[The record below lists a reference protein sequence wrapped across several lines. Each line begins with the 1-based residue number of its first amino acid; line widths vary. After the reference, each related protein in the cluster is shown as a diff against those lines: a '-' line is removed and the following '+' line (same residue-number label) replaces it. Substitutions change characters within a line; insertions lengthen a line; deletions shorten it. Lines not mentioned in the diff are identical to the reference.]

1 MARAKNVLWIMC
13 DQLRYDYLGCTG
25 HPTLKTPNID
35 AMAKRGVL
43 FSKAYVQ
50 SPICGPSRMSFYTGR
65 YMRSHG
71 SHWNGWPLRVGEP
84 TLGDHLN
91 KIGVRN
97 VLVGKT
103 HMAPDLEGMKALG
116 IPPESIIGVHVAE
129 CGFEPYERDDGLHTT
144 RICASTVSRRRI
156 LGSTGPIPAPMTTAP
171 CRKAGCSF
179 TPTRPRACRTNTP
192 RRPT

>member
-1 MARAKNVLWIMC
+1 MC

-35 AMAKRGVL
+35 ALAKRGVR
-43 FSKAYVQ
+43 FTHAYVQ

-71 SHWNGWPLRVGEP
+71 SHWNGLPLRVGEP

-116 IPPESIIGVHVAE
+116 IAPDSIIGVHVAE
-129 CGFEPYERDDGLHTT
+129 CGFEPYERDDGLHPT
-144 RICASTVSRRRI
+144 RPAAPALRRLSAREGLSTRPI
-156 LGSTGPIPAPMTTAP
+156 PGSIGPIPARPTTAR
-171 CRKAGCSF
+171 CRTAGCWCM
-179 TPTRPRACRTNTP
+179 PTRPRACRRSIP